1 MKKLFTNYNF
11 EFDKNERKLISS
23 FCRQALKQLDES
35 QHFGEVKAFNSII
48 AKLNSSSETV
58 KLAKDEKIKLSN
70 NLRQNIEFIKK
81 QMDKSWFLKKW
92 LMKSLYKQYS
102 SLYENHFKGQL

>member
-23 FCRQALKQLDES
+23 FCKQALKQLGDDN
-35 QHFGEVKAFNSII
+35 QHFGEIKAFNSVIE
-48 AKLNSSSETV
+48 KLNTDSETV
-58 KLAKDEKIKLSN
+58 KLTKDEKIRLSN
-70 NLRQNIEFIKK
+70 NLKQNIDYIKK

-92 LMKSLYKQYS
+92 LMKSLYNQYS
-102 SLYENHFKGQL
+102 SLYQNHFKG

>member
-11 EFDKNERKLISS
+11 EFSKNEKKLITT
-23 FCRQALKQLDES
+23 FCKQVLKQLDS
-35 QHFGEVKAFNSII
+35 NQHFGEIKAFNSII
-48 AKLNSSSETV
+48 EKLNSEAESV
-58 KLAKDEKIKLSN
+58 KLTKDEKIRLAN
-70 NLRQNIEFIKK
+70 NLKQNIDYIKK

-102 SLYENHFKGQL
+102 NVYENHFKG

>member
-11 EFDKNERKLISS
+11 EFAKNERKLISS
-23 FCRQALKQLDES
+23 FCKQALKQLDETKN
-35 QHFGEVKAFNSII
+35 FGEVKAFNSII
-48 AKLNSSSETV
+48 NKLNIDAETV
-58 KLAKDEKIKLSN
+58 RLTKDEKIKLTN
-70 NLRQNIEFIKK
+70 NLKQNIDYIKK

-102 SLYENHFKGQL
+102 SLYENHFIG

>member
-23 FCRQALKQLDES
+23 FCKQALKQLGDDN
-35 QHFGEVKAFNSII
+35 QHYGEIKAFNSVIE
-48 AKLNSSSETV
+48 KLNTDSETV
-58 KLAKDEKIKLSN
+58 KLTKDEKIRLSN
-70 NLRQNIEFIKK
+70 NLKQNIDYIKK

-92 LMKSLYKQYS
+92 LMKSLYNQYS
-102 SLYENHFKGQL
+102 SLYQNHFKV